1 MSDIGSD
8 REFCVQFFVTP
19 WTVAHQSSLSFT
31 ISWSLL
37 KLMSIESVMPSNHL
51 ILCHYLLL
59 LPSIFSNIRVFFS
72 DSVFHIKWP
81 KSWSFSISNYNEYP
95 GLISFRTD
103 WFDILTVQGTL
114 KSILQ
119 HHSLKESIYGA
130 TLTSIHDYWKN
141 LSLTTGT
148 IVGKVMCLLFNTLS
162 RLVPAF
168 LPRSP
173 RLLISW
179 LQSQSVVILEPKKIK
194 SIMVSIFSH
203 LFAMKW
209 WDPIYW
215 F

>member
-1 MSDIGSD
+1 MAKN
-8 REFCVQFFVTP
+8 
-19 WTVAHQSSLSFT
+19 WTWNS
-31 ISWSLL
+31 
-37 KLMSIESVMPSNHL
+37 P
-51 ILCHYLLL
+51 LLL

-179 LQSQSVVILEPKKIK
+179 LQSQSAVILEPKKIK